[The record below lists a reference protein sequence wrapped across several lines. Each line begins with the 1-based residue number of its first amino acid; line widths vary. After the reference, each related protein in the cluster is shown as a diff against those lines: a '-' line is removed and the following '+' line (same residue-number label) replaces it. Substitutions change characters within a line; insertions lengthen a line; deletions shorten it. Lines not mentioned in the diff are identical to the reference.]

1 MKRIQWLARR
11 QLRRLGVQGIAGL
24 ALAVVAGLVYLAG
37 VVPQQA
43 KLAELRAQAQSARD
57 FARNGGLGESGDAH
71 RVRTQLERFYTL
83 LPGKSS
89 APDWLEKIYAAA
101 RSQSVRLERGEYKL
115 TPARNG
121 RMVGYEISLPVR
133 GNYVQVRRFV
143 AQVLDEVPAAA
154 LDEIALK
161 RDDRGKPEVEASL
174 RFTLFLG
181 EG

>member
-11 QLRRLGVQGIAGL
+11 QLARLGRQGIAGL
-24 ALAVVAGLVYLAG
+24 ALAVVAGLIFVAG
-37 VVPQQA
+37 VIPQKT

-57 FARNGGLGESGDAH
+57 FAREQGVSGDAQ

-83 LPGKSS
+83 LPERSS
-89 APDWLEKIYAAA
+89 APDWLDKIYAAA
-101 RSQSVRLERGEYKL
+101 RAQSVRLERGEYKL

-121 RMVGYEISLPVR
+121 RMAGYEISLPVR
-133 GNYVQVRRFV
+133 GNYVQVRAFV
-143 AQVLDEVPAAA
+143 SQVLDDVPAAA